1 MHTYR
6 YKGRNRRGELLEGT
20 IESHTAQAVARWMLD
35 TRIFPVA
42 IDLEKPP
49 PESPP
54 WLARLIGENKVTPL
68 EVEYFTRQM
77 GILSRAGLSMLQ
89 AIQSLQRANT
99 SKGMTKILRALVSDL
114 DKGTSLSRALA
125 RHPVVFDT
133 YYVGMIRVGED
144 SGRLGEIWQALLR
157 QLTFDREMRQ
167 RISAVVHY
175 PVIVLCALAVAT
187 SILLIFV
194 IPVFSNVYQ
203 SMRVDLPLIT
213 RSLIAASDFVIRYWW
228 AIFGVMAL
236 GGLATSRWLRTRDGR
251 YTWDKTRLRLPVF
264 GPILRKVA
272 IGRFCE
278 SFATAHRSG
287 VPLVDAFDLVS
298 RIVDNAFLEER
309 ILQMRQ
315 GLERGEG
322 FSRVAR
328 GAGIF
333 TQTELQ
339 MIIVGEEVG
348 EIEKMVS
355 QIADVH
361 REEVAYDVSRVSKSM
376 EPLLLALVGVLVGLL
391 LLGIFTPLWDLGQ
404 LNQKPT

>member
-1 MHTYR
+1 MRTYR

-20 IESHTAQAVARWMLD
+20 IESPSAQAVARWMLD
-35 TRIFPVA
+35 TRIFPVT

-49 PESPP
+49 PESPL
-54 WLARLIGENKVTPL
+54 WLARLIGENKVTLL

-77 GILSRAGLSMLQ
+77 GTLSRSGLSMLQ

-99 SKGMTKILRALVSDL
+99 GKGMGKILRALVADL
-114 DKGTSLSRALA
+114 DKGASLSRALA
-125 RHPVVFDT
+125 RHPTVFDA
-133 YYVGMIRVGED
+133 YYLSMVRVGED
-144 SGRLGEIWQALLR
+144 SGRLSEIWLALLR
-157 QLTFDREMRQ
+157 QLSFDREMRQ
-167 RISAVVHY
+167 RLSAVVRY
-175 PVIVLCALAVAT
+175 PIFVLGALLVAT
-187 SILLIFV
+187 LILLIFV

-213 RSLIAASDFVIRYWW
+213 QSLITASDFVIRYWW
-228 AIFGVMAL
+228 GILGALAL
-236 GGLATSRWLRTRDGR
+236 GGLGASQWVRTREGR
-251 YTWDKTRLRLPVF
+251 YAWDKIQLRLPIF

-315 GLERGEG
+315 GLERGES

-328 GAGIF
+328 GASIF
-333 TQTELQ
+333 NQTELQ
-339 MIIVGEEVG
+339 MIIVGEESG
-348 EIEKMVS
+348 DIEKMVS
-355 QIADVH
+355 QIAGMH
-361 REEVAYDVSRVSKSM
+361 QEEVAYDVTRLSKSM
-376 EPLLLALVGVLVGLL
+376 EPVLLGFMGVLVGLL

-404 LNQKPT
+404 LNRRPA

>member
-1 MHTYR
+1 MHTFR

-20 IESHTAQAVARWMLD
+20 IESPTAQAVARWMLD
-35 TRIFPVA
+35 TRIFPVT

-77 GILSRAGLSMLQ
+77 GILSRSGLSMLH
-89 AIQSLQRANT
+89 ASQSLQRANT
-99 SKGMTKILRALVSDL
+99 RKGMAKILRALVGDL

-125 RHPVVFDT
+125 RHSAVFDA
-133 YYVGMIRVGED
+133 YYVSMIRVGED
-144 SGRLGEIWQALLR
+144 SGRLGEVWLALLR
-157 QLTFDREMRQ
+157 QLTFKREMRQ
-167 RISAVVHY
+167 QVSAVVSY
-175 PVIVLCALAVAT
+175 PLLVLGALAVAT
-187 SILLIFV
+187 WILLIFV

-213 RSLIAASDFVIRYWW
+213 RSLITASDFVIRYWW
-228 AIFGVMAL
+228 SVLGVMTL
-236 GGLATSRWLRTRDGR
+236 GGLGASRWLRTREGR
-251 YTWDKTRLRLPVF
+251 YTWDKIQLGLPIV

-278 SFATAHRSG
+278 SFATAQRSG
-287 VPLVDAFDLVS
+287 VPLVDVFELVA
-298 RIVDNAFLEER
+298 RIVNNAFFEER

-315 GLERGEG
+315 GLERGES

-333 TQTELQ
+333 NQTELQ
-339 MIIVGEEVG
+339 MIIVGEEAG
-348 EIEKMVS
+348 DIERMVA
-355 QIADVH
+355 QIADMH
-361 REEVAYDVSRVSKSM
+361 REEVAYDASRLSKLM
-376 EPLLLALVGVLVGLL
+376 EPVLLGLVGVLVGLL

-404 LNQKPT
+404 LSLKPT